1 LSPETKLS
9 PEEVAELRHDL
20 RTPVN
25 LIVGYC
31 EMLLEDATEPDLAER
46 KTALEDA
53 LAAVR
58 DALAVIDTTV
68 PATKDDLRTTD
79 VVQLHESLRDPQS
92 RILHAVTVLMGT
104 DTSST
109 DEGFVAD
116 LMRVRAAAEQLVEIG
131 QRTKDAPEAT
141 SEASSESGSADDSN
155 RSRILVVDDIED
167 NRDILERR
175 LRKQGHQ
182 VDSADGG
189 QAAVDLINER
199 GYDLVLLDVMMPEVD
214 GFQVLQHI
222 KGTPETSDIP
232 VIMISALDDMASIVR
247 CIELGAEDYLPKPF
261 DSVLLRARIA
271 ASLERKR
278 LRDTELEYLSQ
289 VDTVI
294 AAASAVER
302 GAYESQ
308 LLSGVAARSDKLGRL
323 ARVFDSMAAKVR
335 SREQRLQN
343 QVDALRADVESAS
356 SGSPRAD
363 DEGEA
368 GGLKAGDVI
377 AGRYDVT
384 GILGRGGMGSVYKAR
399 DRELDEDIAVKV
411 LRPGLVS
418 SPSLVDRFKTELRLT
433 RRISHRNVVRTYDLG
448 ESDGAYYI
456 TMEYVEGVTARELI
470 DTRGVVGVSSTL
482 AIAAQ
487 LAEALGVA
495 HERGVIHRDIK
506 PQNLLLDGD
515 GVLKVMDFGVAR
527 LAERTDGVTET
538 GMVVGTPAYMA
549 PEQLL
554 DEDVDARSDLYAVGV
569 VLYECL
575 TGRLP
580 FEANSPVA
588 LIAKLLRDDPI
599 APASLQDGIPPALS
613 SLILRLLAKG
623 PAERVGSALELQQR
637 LARIDDTPAGDD

>member
-1 LSPETKLS
+1 METRLS

-31 EMLLEDATEPDLAER
+31 EMLLEDATDPDLAQR
-46 KTALEDA
+46 KAALEEA
-53 LAAVR
+53 LQAVR

-68 PATKDDLRTTD
+68 PATRDNLRSTD
-79 VVQLHESLRDPQS
+79 VVRLNESLRGPQG
-92 RILHAVTVLMGT
+92 RILQAITVLLGT
-104 DTSST
+104 DTAST

-116 LMRVRAAAEQLVEIG
+116 LLRVKAAAEQLAEIG
-131 QRTKDAPEAT
+131 QRSKPTSDTTTDAI
-141 SEASSESGSADDSN
+141 SEAGAVNVPN
-155 RSRILVVDDIED
+155 RSRILVVDDIEA

-175 LRKQGHQ
+175 LRKQGHE
-182 VDSADGG
+182 VDCANGG
-189 QAAVDLINER
+189 QSAMDLIAQR
-199 GYDLVLLDVMMPEVD
+199 PYDLVLLDVMMPDID
-214 GFQVLQHI
+214 GFQVLQQI
-222 KGTPETSDIP
+222 KGSSETRDVP

-261 DSVLLRARIA
+261 DPVLLRARIA

-278 LRDTELEYLSQ
+278 LRDGELAYLSE
-289 VDTVI
+289 VNTVI
-294 AAASAVER
+294 AAATAVER
-302 GAYESQ
+302 GDYESES
-308 LLSGVAARSDKLGRL
+308 LSGVGSRSDELGRL

-343 QVDALRADVESAS
+343 QVDTLRADIERTRGES
-356 SGSPRAD
+356 SGSD
-363 DEGEA
+363 DEGENE
-368 GGLKAGDVI
+368 GLKAGEVF
-377 AGRYDVT
+377 AGRYDII
-384 GILGRGGMGSVYKAR
+384 GMLGQGGMGSVYMAR
-399 DRELDEDIAVKV
+399 DRELDEDVAVKV
-411 LRPGLVS
+411 LRTGLVS
-418 SPSLVDRFKTELRLT
+418 NPSLVDRFKTELRLT

-448 ESDGAYYI
+448 DCDGAYYI
-456 TMEYVEGVTARELI
+456 TMEYVEGVTVRELI
-470 DTRGVVGVSSTL
+470 DTRGTVGVSSTL
-482 AIAAQ
+482 AIATQ
-487 LAEALGVA
+487 LAEALAVA
-495 HERGVIHRDIK
+495 HEQGVIHRDIK
-506 PQNLLLDGD
+506 PQNLLLDGE

-588 LIAKLLRDDPI
+588 LIAKLLIEDPLD
-599 APASLQDGIPPALS
+599 PATLQTGIPPAFS
-613 SLILRLLAKG
+613 SLILRLLTKR
-623 PAERVGSALELQQR
+623 PEERVGSATELGQ
-637 LARIDDTPAGDD
+637 LLGRIDDTPGGDG

>member
-1 LSPETKLS
+1 METRLS
-9 PEEVAELRHDL
+9 PEEVTELRHDL

-31 EMLLEDATEPDLAER
+31 EMLLEDATDPDLAQR
-46 KTALEDA
+46 KAALEEA
-53 LAAVR
+53 LQAVR

-68 PATKDDLRTTD
+68 PATRENLRTTD
-79 VVQLHESLRDPQS
+79 IVQLHESLREPQS
-92 RILHAVTVLMGT
+92 RILHAITVLLGT

-116 LMRVRAAAEQLVEIG
+116 LLRVKAAAEQLVEIG
-131 QRTKDAPEAT
+131 RGTKQTSDAIPET
-141 SEASSESGSADDSN
+141 ISEADAADVPS

-167 NRDILERR
+167 NRDLLERR
-175 LRKQGHQ
+175 LRKQGYD
-182 VDSADGG
+182 VDCADGG
-189 QAAVDLINER
+189 QCAIDLIVQR
-199 GYDLVLLDVMMPEVD
+199 PYDLVLLDVMMPDTD

-222 KGTPETSDIP
+222 KRSSETRDIP

-261 DSVLLRARIA
+261 DPVLLRARIS

-278 LRDTELEYLSQ
+278 LRDSELEYLSQ
-289 VDTVI
+289 VNTVI
-294 AAASAVER
+294 AAATAVER
-302 GAYESQ
+302 GDYESES
-308 LLSGVAARSDKLGRL
+308 LSGVGSRSDELGRL

-343 QVDALRADVESAS
+343 QVDALRVDIRRTKGESL
-356 SGSPRAD
+356 GSD
-363 DEGEA
+363 DGEVDGLQA
-368 GGLKAGDVI
+368 GEVF
-377 AGRYDVT
+377 AGRYDII
-384 GILGRGGMGSVYKAR
+384 GMLGQGGMGSVYKAR

-418 SPSLVDRFKTELRLT
+418 HPSLVDRFKTELRLT

-448 ESDGAYYI
+448 ECDGAYYI
-456 TMEYVEGVTARELI
+456 TMEYVEGVTVRELI
-470 DTRGVVGVSSTL
+470 DTRGTVGVSSTL
-482 AIAAQ
+482 AIATQ
-487 LAEALGVA
+487 LAKALAVA
-495 HERGVIHRDIK
+495 HKQGVIHRDIK
-506 PQNLLLDGD
+506 PQNVLIDND

-549 PEQLL
+549 PDQLL
-554 DEDVDARSDLYAVGV
+554 DEDVDVRSDLYAVGV

-588 LIAKLLRDDPI
+588 LIAKLLREDPLH
-599 APASLQDGIPPALS
+599 PATLQTGIPAAFS
-613 SLILRLLAKG
+613 SLILRLLTKG
-623 PAERVGSALELQQR
+623 PEERVGSATELGQL
-637 LARIDDTPAGDD
+637 LAQIDDTPGGDR